1 MAQTSGSLVS
11 NAVADPIVIVGA
23 ARTPMGGFQG
33 DFASLSAHDLGGAA
47 IKAAIERAGI
57 KPELVTEVL
66 LGNCL
71 MAGQGQAPARQAA
84 FKGGLPISAGA
95 VTLSKMCGSGMK
107 AAMFAHDM
115 LLVGSHDVMVAG
127 GMESMTNA
135 PHLLLKGRS
144 GIRIGHDRVMDH
156 MMLDGLEDAY
166 EAGRSMGTF
175 GEECAAKYNFSRA
188 QQDAYATASVQRA
201 QAATQSGAFAA
212 EITPVTVKGRAG
224 DVVVSIDEGPGKI
237 KLDKI
242 ATLKPAFKKDGT
254 ITAASSSSIN
264 DGAAALVMMRAST
277 AAKLGCTPM
286 AKIIAHAMHAQ
297 EPNWFTTA
305 PVGAVNKVLAK
316 AGWSVADVD
325 LWEVNEAFAVV
336 PLALMHEL
344 KVSHDIVNV
353 NGGACALGHPIGAS
367 GARIMVTLM
376 YALKARGLKKGVATL
391 CIGGGEG
398 TAVAIEML

>member
-1 MAQTSGSLVS
+1 MAQNSHHLASDPIT
-11 NAVADPIVIVGA
+11 DPIVIVGA

-33 DFASLSAHDLGGAA
+33 DFSSLSAHDLGGAA
-47 IKAAIERAGI
+47 IKAAVDRAGI
-57 KPELVTEVL
+57 KPELVNEVL
-66 LGNCL
+66 FGNCL

-107 AAMFAHDM
+107 AVMFAHDM
-115 LLVGSHDVMVAG
+115 LLAGSHDVVVAG

-175 GEECAAKYNFSRA
+175 GEDCAAKYSFTRA
-188 QQDAYATASVQRA
+188 QQDAFATTSVQRA

-224 DVVVSIDEGPGKI
+224 DIIVSIDEGPGKI

-264 DGAAALVMMRAST
+264 DGAAAMVLMRAST
-277 AAKLGCTPM
+277 ATKLGCKPM
-286 AKIIAHAMHAQ
+286 AKIVAHAMHAQ
-297 EPNWFTTA
+297 EPNWFATA
-305 PVGAVNKVLAK
+305 PLGAVNKLLAK
-316 AGWSVADVD
+316 AGWAVGDVD

-336 PLALMHEL
+336 PMALMHEL
-344 KVSHDIVNV
+344 KLSHDIVNV

-376 YALKARGLKKGVATL
+376 HALKARGLKKGVATL

-398 TAVAIEML
+398 TAVALEML

>member
-1 MAQTSGSLVS
+1 M
-11 NAVADPIVIVGA
+11 ADPIVIVGA
-23 ARTPMGGFQG
+23 ARTPMGAFQG
-33 DFASLSAHDLGGAA
+33 DFSSLSAHDLGGAA
-47 IKAAIERAGI
+47 IKAAMERSGVA
-57 KPELVTEVL
+57 PELVTEVL
-66 LGNCL
+66 FGNCL

-84 FKGGLPISAGA
+84 FKGGLPKSAGA

-115 LLVGSHDVMVAG
+115 LLAGSHDVMVAG

-135 PHLLLKGRS
+135 PYLLLKGR
-144 GIRIGHDRVMDH
+144 GGYRMGHDKIFDH

-175 GEECAAKYNFSRA
+175 GEDCAAKYQFSREA
-188 QQDAYATASVQRA
+188 QDHFAITSVKRA

-224 DVVVSIDEGPGKI
+224 DTVISIDEGPAKA

-242 ATLKPAFKKDGT
+242 PALKPAFKKDGT

-277 AAKLGCTPM
+277 AAKLGCKPL
-286 AKIIAHAMHAQ
+286 ARIVAHAMHAQ

-305 PVGAVNKVLAK
+305 PVGAVQKALAK
-316 AGWSVADVD
+316 AGWAAKEVD

-336 PLALMHEL
+336 PMALMAEL
-344 KVSHDIVNV
+344 KVAHEIVNV

-376 YALKARGLKKGVATL
+376 HALKARGLKRGVATL

-398 TAVAIEML
+398 TAVALELL